1 MVLYDVKTQPDQFLC
16 VHGARQHTFSR
27 VRSRDR
33 LAVQK
38 LTPILAG
45 RFATGDSASPVRDI
59 ELEVDRY
66 GCLKNF

>member
-1 MVLYDVKTQPDQFLC
+1 MLHDVKTQTHQFLC
-16 VHGARQHTFSR
+16 VHGALQRTFSR
-27 VRSRDR
+27 VRTRDR

-59 ELEVDRY
+59 ELEADRY
-66 GCLKNF
+66 GCLKKV